1 MPRLKLVSLLPRSQ
15 SFTILTYLSTQW
27 HPSRLVVVDQM
38 WPRGSRV
45 NIREGQKQEGLPGR
59 KKCQNSDEKGW
70 CYIALGLFVARRS
83 QLGHS
88 DVFWLAE
95 QTHPSGLNSVH
106 LTTPKVHHIVKN
118 LCRRVPPLRTW
129 GPHAQA
135 VPSHMTQLLCKT
147 NQIKKA

>member
-1 MPRLKLVSLLPRSQ
+1 MPLLKLVSLLPLSQ
-15 SFTILTYLSTQW
+15 SLTILQLTYLSTQW
-27 HPSRLVVVDQM
+27 HPGRLVVVDQM
-38 WPRGSRV
+38 WPQGSGV

-106 LTTPKVHHIVKN
+106 LITLKVQHIVKN
-118 LCRRVPPLRTW
+118 LCRVLPY
-129 GPHAQA
+129 AQYMT
-135 VPSHMTQLLCKT
+135 SDRTQLLCKT
-147 NQIKKA
+147 NQIKKV

>member
-1 MPRLKLVSLLPRSQ
+1 MLLLKLVSLLPCSQ
-15 SFTILTYLSTQW
+15 SFTMLTYLSTQW

-38 WPRGSRV
+38 WPQGSRV

-95 QTHPSGLNSVH
+95 HTHPSGLNLVH
-106 LTTPKVHHIVKN
+106 LITWKVQHIVRN
-118 LCRRVPPLRTW
+118 LCRVLPLCMW

-135 VPSHMTQLLCKT
+135 MPSDMTQLLCKT